1 MELSLDWI
9 NEFQQTSTD
18 ILQDTLLLEGMVLRM
33 EQTEPYMMAHVPQE
47 ELNKSFFRLLN
58 YLSQH
63 VKELYLLH
71 QRLSLEVID
80 APATAPG

>member
-9 NEFQQTSTD
+9 NEFQQTSSD

-33 EQTEPYMMAHVPQE
+33 EQAKPYMAHVPQE
-47 ELNKSFFRLLN
+47 ELEESFFRLLN

-63 VKELYLLH
+63 AEDLSMLGR
-71 QRLSLEVID
+71 RLCQEVTGV
-80 APATAPG
+80 PATAPG